1 MLLSSIADAV
11 ITAPLKSATAKAT
24 PKNTL
29 LLSLLLLLLLL
40 LQSLL
45 NVKFSSYSQHCISP
59 YQASAIAHLQ
69 NSIMLKPYVD
79 FLDKFRFLGN
89 CPPTPPISWHQHL
102 LLT

>member
-29 LLSLLLLLLLL
+29 LLLLLLLLLL
-40 LQSLL
+40 HSLL

-59 YQASAIAHLQ
+59 YQASATTHLQ
-69 NSIMLKPYVD
+69 NSIMLRPYVD
-79 FLDKFRFLGN
+79 FLKQFRFLGN
-89 CPPTPPISWHQHL
+89 CPPTPPIG
-102 LLT
+102 